1 MPFDYEKKSQ
11 DEDKDN
17 AAIDAA
23 LNAEPEKDPVDNEP
37 TQADEPTTP
46 TDESG
51 DEPAQAADEPKD
63 GAQAGDEPQR
73 YYPEVARPSVQGD
86 DLDAEIDAAIQDI
99 EADELMT
106 SGQKRAEIV
115 RLKAVKDDR
124 ASRKRQNERDE
135 DERAWNTEAQRR
147 GRSRDE
153 LQKIWNEETAKL
165 QKKYP
170 NADIRVAQL
179 ERYNERVEALA
190 KKVAVAPPAGTVLAK
205 KPPAQSIPRD
215 GAGRFA
221 GSGIAPGSSASKG
234 TNARK
239 SSDPDKK
246 FDAEIARIYN
256 D

>member
-1 MPFDYEKKSQ
+1 MPFDYEKKAK
-11 DEDKDN
+11 DDDKDN
-17 AAIDAA
+17 DAIDAA
-23 LNAEPEKDPVDNEP
+23 LNAEPEKDPVDDEP
-37 TQADEPTTP
+37 TQKDEPAAQ

-51 DEPAQAADEPKD
+51 DEPAQAHVEPKEGAQSGDEPK
-63 GAQAGDEPQR
+63 R
-73 YYPEVARPSVQGD
+73 HYPEVARPSVHAD
-86 DLDAEIDAAIQDI
+86 DLDAEIDSAIQDI

-124 ASRKRQNERDE
+124 ASRKRQTERDD

-147 GRSRDE
+147 GRTRDE
-153 LQKIWNEETAKL
+153 LQAIWNEETAKL

-190 KKVAVAPPAGTVLAK
+190 KKVAAAPPAGTVVAK
-205 KPPAQSIPRD
+205 KPAAQSVARD
-215 GAGRFA
+215 GAGRFS
-221 GSGIAPGSSASKG
+221 GPGIAPGSTSGKG
-234 TNARK
+234 TTVRRSN
-239 SSDPDKK
+239 DPDKK